1 MFLIYVLLSVAL
13 TAQTIK
19 HSKSDDL
26 LNQLQGNNWDVY
38 MIYFYKHSE
47 LDDDNLTTNNM
58 IASQLEQLLEL
69 PQYKNAN
76 QVKYAKVDVADDSY
90 EKLATMVGITVT
102 PSILLMIN
110 GKGMWLSGANVPL
123 LMERVNEF
131 LPDYIVASKDRKWP
145 EYAGFQ

>member
-1 MFLIYVLLSVAL
+1 MFTIYVLLVCAMAAS
-13 TAQTIK
+13 TIQHK
-19 HSKSDDL
+19 KSDDL
-26 LNQLQGNNWDVY
+26 LTLLQGNNWDVY

-58 IASQLEQLLEL
+58 LASQLEQLLEL

-76 QVKYAKVDVADDSY
+76 NLKYAKVDTTDDSY
-90 EKLATMVGITVT
+90 EKLATMLGITVT

-123 LMERVNEF
+123 LME
-131 LPDYIVASKDRKWP
+131 
-145 EYAGFQ
+145 